1 MPKDRYLQAVR
12 GAAITAVVF
21 IHCLPQC
28 DVSVALRPLL
38 NWAVAAFL
46 FLSGL
51 LTTEASIAR
60 GGVLERRLWRTL
72 PPYVVWSLAHALL
85 LQGSGTW
92 GALKA
97 LLTAGA
103 AAQMYFI
110 AVYLQLT
117 MLTPLL
123 YRLLRWRPLIV
134 YAVTPLSLAAY
145 EVLTAVGIALP
156 ILGRLFPMWLVF
168 YVVGLDWERWRA
180 RLQGKFRAAL
190 VALGACLAIQLVSGF
205 AWLHLGDYN
214 MATTQ
219 LKLSS
224 MATSLCV
231 IAVIMLLPAS
241 EKHRLSESF
250 LAGVGDASFGIYLC
264 HMFVLAVVR
273 KVLTF
278 LALPAVLSTVLLWLL
293 TLTIS
298 FVLCAFVRTTSP
310 RRFADVVGM
319 R

>member
-1 MPKDRYLQAVR
+1 MAKDRYLQAVR
-12 GAAITAVVF
+12 GAAITAVVL

-28 DVSVALRPLL
+28 DASVALRPLL

-51 LTTEASIAR
+51 LTTEARIAR
-60 GGVLERRLWRTL
+60 GGVLGRRLRRTL
-72 PPYVVWSLAHALL
+72 PPYVVWSLAYALL
-85 LQGSGTW
+85 LQGSSVL

-103 AAQMYFI
+103 SAQMYFV

-123 YRLLRWRPLIV
+123 YRLLGRHPWIA
-134 YAVTPLSLAAY
+134 YAITPLSLAAY
-145 EVLTAVGIALP
+145 EVLTASGIALP

>member
-38 NWAVAAFL
+38 NWAFAAFL

-72 PPYVVWSLAHALL
+72 PPYVVWSLAYALL

-117 MLTPLL
+117 MLTFLL

-145 EVLTAVGIALP
+145 DVLTAVGVALP

-241 EKHRLSESF
+241 EK
-250 LAGVGDASFGIYLC
+250 
-264 HMFVLAVVR
+264 
-273 KVLTF
+273 T
-278 LALPAVLSTVLLWLL
+278 PAFRV
-293 TLTIS
+293 
-298 FVLCAFVRTTSP
+298 FP
-310 RRFADVVGM
+310 RRCGRRFLRDLPMPYVRA
-319 R
+319 RRR

>member
-72 PPYVVWSLAHALL
+72 PPYVVWSLAYALL

-117 MLTPLL
+117 MLTSLL

-145 EVLTAVGIALP
+145 EVLTAVGVALP

-273 KVLTF
+273 KVLVF
-278 LALPAVLSTVLLWLL
+278 FVLPSVAGTALLWLL
-293 TLTIS
+293 TMILS
-298 FVLCAFVRTTSP
+298 LAFCVLVRKGAP
-310 RRFADVVGM
+310 RRVAKLLGM
-319 R
+319 S

>member
-1 MPKDRYLQAVR
+1 ML
-12 GAAITAVVF
+12 
-21 IHCLPQC
+21 
-28 DVSVALRPLL
+28 
-38 NWAVAAFL
+38 
-46 FLSGL
+46 
-51 LTTEASIAR
+51 

-72 PPYVVWSLAHALL
+72 PPYVVWTLAYALL

-117 MLTPLL
+117 MLTSLL

-241 EKHRLSESF
+241 ENTGFPSLSSQVW
-250 LAGVGDASFGIYLC
+250 A
-264 HMFVLAVVR
+264 
-273 KVLTF
+273 T
-278 LALPAVLSTVLLWLL
+278 LPSGSTYATCSCSSSSGRPWPSSRYPLWL
-293 TLTIS
+293 
-298 FVLCAFVRTTSP
+298 AP
-310 RRFADVVGM
+310 RCCGWSR
-319 R
+319 

>member
-1 MPKDRYLQAVR
+1 M
-12 GAAITAVVF
+12 
-21 IHCLPQC
+21 
-28 DVSVALRPLL
+28 
-38 NWAVAAFL
+38 
-46 FLSGL
+46 
-51 LTTEASIAR
+51 
-60 GGVLERRLWRTL
+60 
-72 PPYVVWSLAHALL
+72 VWSLAYALL

-117 MLTPLL
+117 MLTSLL